1 MHKYLVSHSH
11 KSKIKTQKQDG
22 SEPTGT
28 TKYRPRGWVVR
39 IPAAFV
45 GYGSVTDHGF
55 QTVVVAETPDHAL
68 DVASNSHVWE
78 HLGFSVSDFQVF
90 PQNPL

>member
-11 KSKIKTQKQDG
+11 KSKTKTQKQDG
-22 SEPTGT
+22 SKLTGT

-45 GYGSVTDHGF
+45 GYGAVTDRGF

-68 DVASNSHVWE
+68 DVASDSHVWE
-78 HLGFSVSDFQVF
+78 HLDFPVSDFQVC

>member
-1 MHKYLVSHSH
+1 MHKFLACHSH
-11 KSKIKTQKQDG
+11 KSKTKTQKVDG

-39 IPAAFV
+39 IPADFV
-45 GYGSVTDHGF
+45 GFGSVTDRGL
-55 QTVVVAETPDHAL
+55 QTVVVAETPDDAL

-78 HLGFSVSDFQVF
+78 HLDFPVSDFQVF

>member
-1 MHKYLVSHSH
+1 M
-11 KSKIKTQKQDG
+11 DG
-22 SEPTGT
+22 SRPTET

-39 IPAAFV
+39 IPSAFV
-45 GYGSVTDHGF
+45 GYASVTDHGF

-68 DVASNSHVWE
+68 DVASDSHVWE
-78 HLGFSVSDFQVF
+78 HLDFPVSDFQVF

>member
-1 MHKYLVSHSH
+1 M
-11 KSKIKTQKQDG
+11 QKQDG
-22 SEPTGT
+22 SQPTGT

-39 IPAAFV
+39 IPADFV
-45 GYGSVTDHGF
+45 GYGSVTDRGF

-78 HLGFSVSDFQVF
+78 HLEFPVNDFHVF
-90 PQNPL
+90 PQDPL

>member
-1 MHKYLVSHSH
+1 MRKYLGCL
-11 KSKIKTQKQDG
+11 SKQSLKNLQKQDG
-22 SEPTGT
+22 SKPTGT
-28 TKYRPRGWVVR
+28 TEYRPRGWVVR
-39 IPAAFV
+39 IPADFV
-45 GYGSVTDHGF
+45 GYGAVTDRGF

-78 HLGFSVSDFQVF
+78 HLDFPVSDFQVF